1 MNALHLILYHLA
13 KLHVPCH
20 TDSFLHDGHFVCAN
34 HCISKCTLCL
44 LILHVPH
51 TGDTLEYLECD
62 MTSTSSNY
70 ESVHDYRFH
79 GDEVFDP
86 RSDLSQGR
94 GDDTEYPMI
103 IPMFTRRD
111 LNYTQLDTR
120 FTRSSLNLHF
130 LHVRHA
136 YYLKYMCY
144 ACSGTPKETMEN
156 PRTKAKCARKR
167 RKKGQHLQAPDIRPP
182 GPDIRR
188 PGHPG
193 PGRKSGATVQKT
205 PVAQPLQPGH
215 PAPRPG
221 HPASREGPD
230 IRPPPGHPAP
240 VCAQCIGPEAHV
252 SLSHLPLRGPR
263 LYILLPLLHLRV
275 SLEIAHLIPRALL
288 I

>member
-1 MNALHLILYHLA
+1 
-13 KLHVPCH
+13 
-20 TDSFLHDGHFVCAN
+20 
-34 HCISKCTLCL
+34 
-44 LILHVPH
+44 
-51 TGDTLEYLECD
+51 
-62 MTSTSSNY
+62 
-70 ESVHDYRFH
+70 
-79 GDEVFDP
+79 
-86 RSDLSQGR
+86 
-94 GDDTEYPMI
+94 MI
-103 IPMFTRRD
+103 IPMFTQRD

-156 PRTKAKCARKR
+156 PRTKAKCARER

-263 LYILLPLLHLRV
+263 LYIPLHLLLVRV
-275 SLEIAHLIPRALL
+275 SLVIAHLIPRALL